1 MDEKLKRII
10 LHLQIQYAV
19 FIFFVLLLG
28 ISYEMEWLPTGL
40 YAIDPRMQY
49 ILETVGI
56 LVTIAFVPF
65 SLKLYSRVY
74 TRYIQNAPLL
84 KALKL
89 YELWSSI
96 RLLLLVVAVL
106 LNIVVYYL
114 TLDNIGGLCALIGIT
129 ASLFCLPGENKMR
142 KEMNIEET
150 HEINLK

>member
-1 MDEKLKRII
+1 MDEKLKRIL

-19 FIFFVLLLG
+19 FIFLILLLG
-28 ISYEMEWLPTGL
+28 ILYEMEWLSTGL

-49 ILETVGI
+49 ILETMGI
-56 LVTIAFVPF
+56 LVTIAFVPL
-65 SLKLYSRVY
+65 SLKLYSIVY
-74 TRYIQNAPLL
+74 TRYIQSAPLL

-96 RLLLLVVAVL
+96 RLLLLTIVVL

-114 TLDNIGGLCALIGIT
+114 TLDNIGGLCALIGVT

-142 KEMNIEET
+142 KELNLEKPN
-150 HEINLK
+150 EID